1 MNEFFSQ
8 EFLSLI
14 KKEDL
19 SDVLMDALETIEN
32 NSLTIDTIDLH
43 YMLCIDE
50 IKIVLDNYKDALIIE
65 NENML
70 DLVREVSSANKILI
84 H

>member
-14 KKEDL
+14 NKEDL

-43 YMLCIDE
+43 YKLCIDE

-70 DLVREVSSANKILI
+70 DLVREVSSANKMLI